1 MRVKSSARLH
11 QMRLGCKQLCP
22 GLVHQLIRS
31 LDQAAGERLINA
43 GSLADCGQLLTRE
56 LALGL
61 ISTLKNAACGLRQM
75 WVEAQS
81 LNLGGLHKCL
91 EVDVLKVQGLTLA
104 TGVAISQPWRSR

>member
-1 MRVKSSARLH
+1 
-11 QMRLGCKQLCP
+11 MRLGCKQLCP

-43 GSLADCGQLLTRE
+43 GGLADRGELLTRE

-61 ISTLKNAACGLRQM
+61 IGTLKNAARGPRQIL
-75 WVEAQS
+75 VEAQP
-81 LNLGGLHKCL
+81 LNLGGLHQGF
-91 EVDVLKVQGLTLA
+91 EVGVLKVQGLTLA

>member
-1 MRVKSSARLH
+1 
-11 QMRLGCKQLCP
+11 MRLGCKQLCP

-43 GSLADCGQLLTRE
+43 GGLADRGELLTRE

-61 ISTLKNAACGLRQM
+61 IGTLKNAACGLRQIL
-75 WVEAQS
+75 VEAQP
-81 LNLGGLHKCL
+81 LNLGGLHQGF
-91 EVDVLKVQGLTLA
+91 EVGVLKVQGLTLA